1 MKFFCKKSDLSEAI
15 SVVMKAINRN
25 STVKILDGI
34 LIETGENKIKLTGYD
49 LETGIEAE
57 VIADVFEEGSVVIES
72 KIFNDIIRV
81 TYKFYVVII
90 D

>member
-1 MKFFCKKSDLSEAI
+1 MKFFCKKTDLSEAI
-15 SVVMKAINRN
+15 SIVIKAINRN

-57 VIADVFEEGSVVIES
+57 VLADEFVKSANYTYDEIAKVNGENITISLE
-72 KIFNDIIRV
+72 KI
-81 TYKFYVVII
+81 
-90 D
+90 